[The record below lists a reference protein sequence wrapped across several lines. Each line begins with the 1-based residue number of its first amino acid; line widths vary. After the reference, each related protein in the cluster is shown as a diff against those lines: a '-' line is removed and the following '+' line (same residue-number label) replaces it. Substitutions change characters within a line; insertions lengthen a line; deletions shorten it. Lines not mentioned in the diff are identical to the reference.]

1 MLTPSSQTDGSAARA
16 LRRYYRRLH
25 RHFGQQHW
33 WPARTRLEMI
43 LGAYL
48 TQNASWSNVEKALG
62 NLRRARALSAAKLV
76 RLPARR
82 LAKLLRPA
90 GYFRQKTRFVRSFVK
105 HLERNYGGSVARLLR
120 RPAPELRTELLSLP
134 GIGPETADSVLLY
147 AGGHPVFV
155 VDAYTR
161 RILGRHHLAPRD
173 ARYEELQEFFHRHL
187 PPQTKLFN
195 EFHALLVAT
204 GKNYCHRQNPD
215 CPACPLGVEL
225 EHTHGR
231 A

>member
-1 MLTPSSQTDGSAARA
+1 MLALSSREDGSAARA

-25 RHFGQQHW
+25 RHFGRQHW

-43 LGAYL
+43 LGAVL
-48 TQNASWSNVEKALG
+48 TQNTSWRNVEKALG
-62 NLRRARALSAAKLV
+62 NLRRARALSAAKLL
-76 RLPARR
+76 RFPARR
-82 LAKLLRPA
+82 LTTLLRPA
-90 GYFRQKTRFVRSFVK
+90 GYFRQKTRFVRSFLK

-120 RPAPELRTELLSLP
+120 RPAPELRSELLGLP
-134 GIGPETADSVLLY
+134 GIGPETADSILLY

-155 VDAYTR
+155 IDAYTR
-161 RILGRHHLAPRD
+161 RILTRHRLAPEG
-173 ARYEELQEFFHRHL
+173 ARYDELQDFFHRHL
-187 PPQTKLFN
+187 PPEAKLFN
-195 EFHALLVAT
+195 EFHALLVAA

-225 EHTHGR
+225 ERTHGH